1 MPPQLSRANTP
12 KIPLALPDENRQLR
26 GMSQRPVLGIIAC
39 NRMVGV
45 ELSQAVM
52 NRYAVAAM
60 QYADCAALIIP
71 SLPDCMR
78 ASEVVGRLD
87 GVLLTGTPSNVEPA
101 LYGDDAAGEGPF
113 DPDRD
118 RMMIELVE
126 AVIAAQRPLFGICRG
141 FQEINV
147 ALGGTLRRDT
157 SAAKEL
163 LHHHAPDG
171 TSFDGMFDHHHTVD
185 LAEGG
190 LLAAAYDALS
200 LEVNSVHF
208 QGVGELANGL
218 QVEARAP
225 DGLVEAYSARPNGA
239 PLLAVQWHPE
249 WATDDN
255 EQSQTYFRLLG
266 RALRGAL

>member
-1 MPPQLSRANTP
+1 MTA
-12 KIPLALPDENRQLR
+12 
-26 GMSQRPVLGIIAC
+26 RPVLGIIAC
-39 NRMVGV
+39 NRTVGV
-45 ELSQAVM
+45 ETAQAVM
-52 NRYAVAAM
+52 NRYATAAM

-71 SLPDCMR
+71 SLPDYMR
-78 ASEVVGRLD
+78 AQEVIGRVD

-101 LYGDDAAGEGPF
+101 RYGDAGAGEGPF

-157 SAAKEL
+157 SASAQL
-163 LHHHAPDG
+163 LLHHAPDEAD
-171 TSFDGMFDHHHTVD
+171 FDAMFDHRHPVD
-185 LAEGG
+185 LVAGG
-190 LLAAAYDALS
+190 LLAAAYDAPT
-200 LEVNSVHF
+200 LEVNSVHY
-208 QGVGELANGL
+208 QGIGALADGL
-218 QVEARAP
+218 TVEARAP

-249 WATDDN
+249 WATDESDD
-255 EQSQTYFRLLG
+255 SQTYFRLLG
-266 RALRGAL
+266 RALRGEL